1 MRWIRQA
8 IESFVSQMMQSQRQW
23 VICDSLH
30 VSLHPLFCVLQLGT
44 WVVPYHERWWEKC
57 CWQILCLHSW
67 VRLLTPD
74 RSLLTKPQDIFLTAG
89 TSLPGLE
96 GASNYIQDSDE
107 QNLSEIGNGN
117 ALAAWIVV
125 DMHLCLQVVSGSH
138 FPLSFRF
145 IRRVAGPS
153 LPNFYP
159 VSFTIDWVISQIDRN
174 LCWEWISEISMAHC
188 TQATLCLWVTNI
200 YLANCSYLSEF

>member
-30 VSLHPLFCVLQLGT
+30 VSLHPLFVSYSWALG
-44 WVVPYHERWWEKC
+44 VVPYHERWWEKR

-74 RSLLTKPQDIFLTAG
+74 RSLPTKPQDIFLTTG

-96 GASNYIQDSDE
+96 GVPNYIQDSDE
-107 QNLSEIGNGN
+107 QNLREIGNGN

-125 DMHLCLQVVSGSH
+125 DMQLCRWSPVGWSSSRWLPAVIEFPVVI
-138 FPLSFRF
+138 FP
-145 IRRVAGPS
+145 
-153 LPNFYP
+153 
-159 VSFTIDWVISQIDRN
+159 
-174 LCWEWISEISMAHC
+174 
-188 TQATLCLWVTNI
+188 
-200 YLANCSYLSEF
+200 